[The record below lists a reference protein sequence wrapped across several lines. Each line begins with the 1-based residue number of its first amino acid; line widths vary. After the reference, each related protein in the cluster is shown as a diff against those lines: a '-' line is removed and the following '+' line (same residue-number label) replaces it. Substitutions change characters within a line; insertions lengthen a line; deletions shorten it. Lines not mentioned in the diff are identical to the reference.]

1 MNAPRSLSE
10 PGLFRERLIWTAAV
24 SVLLTTIAWLGMLSI
39 ALWARAFDGWL
50 ARAAVVGRVLLEA
63 IVTFGPQLLGI
74 IAAGVAASM
83 LVGLLLPR
91 AVGSRAAREGV
102 RHG

>member
-1 MNAPRSLSE
+1 MNPSRNLGE
-10 PGLFRERLIWTAAV
+10 RGLFRERLIWTAAV

-50 ARAAVVGRVLLEA
+50 VRLAVVGRVLLDA
-63 IVTFGPQLLGI
+63 IVTFGPELLGVA
-74 IAAGVAASM
+74 AAGVAASV
-83 LVGLLLPR
+83 LVGWLLPR
-91 AVGSRAAREGV
+91 AVSHAAREGV